1 MAVQL
6 IISADDFGATD
17 QINSAII
24 RAHREGVLTSA
35 GLMVTGE
42 AAGDA
47 VRLAKE
53 QPGLAVGLHLAL
65 SDARSA
71 LPKSKI
77 PRLVDN
83 HQRFAN
89 NPVKAALQ
97 YFFDKE
103 ARSQLRL
110 EIAAQFEMF
119 AATGLELSHVDGHQ
133 HMHAHPAVLPVVIE
147 LAKEYG
153 AKGIRVPRDPLWA
166 NFAADRTHI
175 VSKLAVAAG
184 HGYLAA
190 VCRKKL
196 RGCDLAVCDMAIGS
210 LMSGSMNPDYVINIL
225 GRLKARK
232 LEMFF
237 HPSESAQP
245 VPFGPNRGDLETLLE
260 PALKAFI
267 SQGYQL
273 TTYENLAKSEERVGL
288 V

>member
-1 MAVQL
+1 MVAQL

-24 RAHREGVLTSA
+24 KAHRDGVLTSA
-35 GLMVTGE
+35 GLMVTGD
-42 AAGDA
+42 AAGNA
-47 VRLAKE
+47 IRLAKE
-53 QPGLAVGLHLAL
+53 QPDLAVGLHLAL

-71 LPKSKI
+71 LPKSSI

-89 NPVKAALQ
+89 NPVKAALR

-103 ARSQLRL
+103 ARLQLRL

-119 AATGLELSHVDGHQ
+119 TATGLELSHVDGHQ
-133 HMHAHPAVLPVVIE
+133 HMHAHPAVLPTVIE

-166 NFAADRTHI
+166 NFAADRTNI
-175 VSKLAVAAG
+175 LSKLAVAAG

-190 VCRKKL
+190 VCRKEL

-210 LMSGSMNPDYVINIL
+210 LMSGSMNTEYVINML
-225 GRLKARK
+225 GRLSAHK
-232 LEMFF
+232 LEIFF
-237 HPSESAQP
+237 HPSESARP
-245 VPFGPNRGDLETLLE
+245 VPYGPNRGDLETLLE
-260 PALKAFI
+260 PRLKEFI
-267 SQGYQL
+267 SRRYQL
-273 TTYENLAKSEERVGL
+273 TTYEKLAESEERVGL